1 MGTDPFFMVAF
12 HARITVTRTVHARN
26 YLVFRHLVMAVIRVS
41 VGGLRYFGDIVDVF
55 SAEVRNF
62 GERVSRK

>member
-1 MGTDPFFMVAF
+1 MGTDPFFMVAL
-12 HARITVTRTVHARN
+12 HARN
-26 YLVFRHLVMAVIRVS
+26 AVPGALHTDSCFRHLMMSVIRVCI
-41 VGGLRYFGDIVDVF
+41 GGLRYFGDLLDVF